1 MDFAIFAVLTQDGIT
16 NAAVYAM
23 LAMALVLVFSVT
35 RVILLPLGEFIG
47 FGALTMVAFQSAQ
60 FPVLVYLLAAMGL
73 MAFVIDLVQAFRNL
87 NFRPLPRR
95 RLLWSGIENL
105 LYPLLIWQVA
115 RLVHGPD
122 LPMVVQIAL
131 TLAITVPMGIMMYRI
146 AFQPLAD
153 ASVLVLLIV
162 SVGVHFVMMGL
173 GLYLFGPEGYS
184 TAPFTDALFEWGEL
198 LISGQSLLVVAVSA
212 LSIGLLYMFF
222 DRTLHGKALRATA
235 VNRRGALMVGIA
247 TAKAGRMA
255 FGLATALG
263 TLAGI
268 FVAPINTVAYD
279 TGFVIALKG
288 FVAAIVGGLASYP
301 FAALGAVLVGLLE
314 SYSSFWASEYKEV
327 IVFTLI
333 IPVLAWLS
341 LTSNHGD
348 DE

>member
-1 MDFAIFAVLTQDGIT
+1 MDFSIFAVLTQDGLT
-16 NAAVYAM
+16 NAAIYAL
-23 LAMALVLVFSVT
+23 LAMALILVFSVT
-35 RVILLPLGEFIG
+35 RIILLPLGEFIG
-47 FGALTMVAFQSAQ
+47 FGALTMVALQTGQ
-60 FPVLVYLLAAMGL
+60 FPVLIYLLVAMGVL
-73 MAFVIDLVQAFRNL
+73 AYVMDWVQALRTL
-87 NFRPLPRR
+87 AFRPLPGR
-95 RLLWSGIENL
+95 RLLWSTLENIV
-105 LYPLLIWQVA
+105 YPVLIWQVVRYMGGA
-115 RLVHGPD
+115 EV
-122 LPMVVQIAL
+122 PMVVQIAL
-131 TLAITVPMGIMMYRI
+131 TLAMTVPMGLMMYRI

-162 SVGVHFVMMGL
+162 SVGVHFMLMGL

-184 TAPFTDALFEWGEL
+184 TTPFTDVLFEWGDL
-198 LISGQSLLVVAVSA
+198 LVSGQSLFVVGLSVV
-212 LSIGLLYMFF
+212 SIGVLYLFF
-222 DRTLHGKALRATA
+222 ERSLHGKALRATA
-235 VNRRGALMVGIA
+235 VSRRGALMVGIA

-268 FVAPINTVAYD
+268 LVAPINTVAYD

-301 FAALGAVLVGLLE
+301 LAALGAVLVGLLE

-341 LTSNHGD
+341 LTSHHGD